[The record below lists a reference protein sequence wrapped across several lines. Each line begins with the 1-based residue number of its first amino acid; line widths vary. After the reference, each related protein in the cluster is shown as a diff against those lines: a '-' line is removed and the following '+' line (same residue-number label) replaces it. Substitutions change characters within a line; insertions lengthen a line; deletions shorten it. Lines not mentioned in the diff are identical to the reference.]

1 MHSTTHKTF
10 SLHITSSSKICSTK
24 TLAPF
29 HLYAVAPLP
38 LDATTLLPV
47 LHSLLQSGRISF
59 RFARRRKR
67 SLSIPPLRLE
77 NGSEV
82 GKFDAIGR
90 RMVLYRM
97 TNSG

>member
-38 LDATTLLPV
+38 LNAATLLPD
-47 LHSLLQSGRISF
+47 LHSLL
-59 RFARRRKR
+59 
-67 SLSIPPLRLE
+67 
-77 NGSEV
+77 
-82 GKFDAIGR
+82 
-90 RMVLYRM
+90 
-97 TNSG
+97 